1 MASTYSQDNVG
12 SGVDSIVS
20 SPVNQTVGYS
30 RESVSETDIYR
41 QTDRQTVV
49 RQSVSQA
56 DQSVRHSVKQS
67 VSEMAL
73 VFSVKSREAQII
85 NFLQHD

>member
-41 QTDRQTVV
+41 QTDRQW
-49 RQSVSQA
+49 SDS
-56 DQSVRHSVKQS
+56 QSVRQISQSDIQSNSQS
-67 VSEMAL
+67 VRWLWS
-73 VFSVKSREAQII
+73 SQ
-85 NFLQHD
+85 

>member
-49 RQSVSQA
+49 RQSVSQ
-56 DQSVRHSVKQS
+56 SGRS
-67 VSEMAL
+67 VSQT
-73 VFSVKSREAQII
+73 FSQTVSQ
-85 NFLQHD
+85 